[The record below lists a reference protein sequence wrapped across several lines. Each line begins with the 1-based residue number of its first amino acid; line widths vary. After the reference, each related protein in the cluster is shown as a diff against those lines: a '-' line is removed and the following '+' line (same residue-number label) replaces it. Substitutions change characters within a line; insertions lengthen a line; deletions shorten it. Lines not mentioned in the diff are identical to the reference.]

1 MPRRR
6 DDPNY
11 KMGLRDAFEL
21 AALGIGATATVA
33 AVTGG
38 TGLLTT
44 MIVATSFS
52 AAYLLK
58 R

>member
-1 MPRRR
+1 MARKL

-11 KMGLRDAFEL
+11 KIGLRDAFEL
-21 AALGIGATATVA
+21 AAVGIGAAATVA
-33 AVTGG
+33 AVTDGA
-38 TGLLTT
+38 GLLTT